1 MLYIFFNLLN
11 IIHGNRAINIVMF
24 HRTWIIH
31 MQHMCL
37 KPVLK
42 KYKQITNLFERA
54 LHNTNRWSSLHHLV
68 L

>member
-1 MLYIFFNLLN
+1 
-11 IIHGNRAINIVMF
+11 MF

-42 KYKQITNLFERA
+42 KNKQITNLFERA
-54 LHNTNRWSSLHHLV
+54 LHNTNR
-68 L
+68 